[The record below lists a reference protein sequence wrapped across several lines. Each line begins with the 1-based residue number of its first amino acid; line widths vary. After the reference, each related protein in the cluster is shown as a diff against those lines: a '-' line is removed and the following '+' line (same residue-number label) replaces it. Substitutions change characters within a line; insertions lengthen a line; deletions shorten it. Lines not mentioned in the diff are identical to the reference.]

1 MKKRIPLWIVP
12 ACFLGLVIVL
22 DLWSCAASLRPLE
35 KAVKPLLLALTALTS
50 AVFLLE
56 KDRVERRTVW
66 LLMTA
71 QLFGCAGDTLLM
83 GSGLPYFGCGMAA
96 FLVGHICYLTL
107 FGRTAWKGLP
117 TKVWI
122 LSVLLML
129 ALLAVLV
136 VAIGVKGVL
145 LVPMLVYGLVL
156 MLLVFCGICGL
167 VRLRGAHWG
176 LILCGGL
183 LFLFSD
189 GLIAMRTFGL
199 ENTPMLGFTIMLT
212 YIAAQGLLAIG
223 ACRAPSLSE
232 PSGYSMTGRIG
243 CP

>member
-56 KDRVERRTVW
+56 KDLVERRTVW

-83 GSGLPYFGCGMAA
+83 GPGLPYFGGGMAA

-117 TKVWI
+117 TKVWV

-145 LVPMLVYGLVL
+145 LV
-156 MLLVFCGICGL
+156 FCGLCGL
-167 VRLRGAHWG
+167 VRLRGAHWA

-232 PSGYSMTGRIG
+232 SSGPHAHT
-243 CP
+243 P